1 MVSGEITPDEA
12 GQVSKLLH
20 ERFQRY
26 DGARPAAAVAPL
38 AAARPIA
45 QPTPAQDAPAFSLH
59 RQGDAGTAG
68 ASAAPSTIAPFAAP
82 PGGARRRTLAAGL
95 LDSTSLNRA
104 AATG

>member
-59 RQGDAGTAG
+59 RQGEAGGATAI
-68 ASAAPSTIAPFAAP
+68 AAPSTIAPFAAP
-82 PGGARRRTLAAGL
+82 SRSARRRTLAAGL
-95 LDSTSLNRA
+95 MGSTSLNRA